1 MGSWPTPD
9 IRDAGSKARG
19 MGRPTAEKIT
29 APQAAQTW
37 DRTDPACG
45 GGRPLIAALGIEEGG
60 NN

>member
-1 MGSWPTPD
+1 M
-9 IRDAGSKARG
+9 A
-19 MGRPTAEKIT
+19 RPTAEKIT